1 MVVVV
6 VVTQN
11 RGRSLIDSKSQNTRS
26 SRPQATFNYRTYIFF
41 FQTYFEWIN
50 DSFRN
55 QRKYVHRT
63 EEIIVI
69 ISRKEPRIVRKTLR
83 TELVVYMYLF
93 IIALCPPKVH
103 NAHSRRQTIVN
114 KLLMFYKTHQVEIFV
129 IFFLQSP
136 LLLVILNR
144 RVCVFFF
151 SSSLDLIHYNFAA
164 VVVLFAQCYVSL
176 LILPRSSCQSS
187 FSLSRMIVD

>member
-1 MVVVV
+1 M
-6 VVTQN
+6 
-11 RGRSLIDSKSQNTRS
+11 
-26 SRPQATFNYRTYIFF
+26 
-41 FQTYFEWIN
+41 
-50 DSFRN
+50 
-55 QRKYVHRT
+55 
-63 EEIIVI
+63 I

-129 IFFLQSP
+129 IFFAVAFAARNPQSAC
-136 LLLVILNR
+136 
-144 RVCVFFF
+144 VCVFFF